1 MSHIKLASF
10 MALMGLVFTSRS
22 WLNFLHKLSP
32 EVGLLLKSAVV
43 LMVIYAMHFIDG
55 LVTTPH
61 KQVLGLFLIY
71 TAFLM
76 IFNYQSDW
84 IEESGSE
91 NVGDQTVDGALYH
104 RARTTMNLSPEY
116 ARVLTFVV
124 APFVLVLGASRLL
137 RNGQYIK
144 FQ

>member
-10 MALMGLVFTSRS
+10 MALAGLVFTSRS

-32 EVGLLLKSAVV
+32 EVGLFLKSAVV
-43 LMVIYAMHFIDG
+43 LMVIYAMHFTDG
-55 LVTTPH
+55 VIATPH
-61 KQVLGLFLIY
+61 KQALGLFLIY

-91 NVGDQTVDGALYH
+91 NVGDQTVDGAVYH
-104 RARTTMNLSPEY
+104 RARATMNLSPEY

-124 APFVLVLGASRLL
+124 VPFVMVLGASRLL

-144 FQ
+144 LQ